1 MTEKEAV
8 CYGVVSLLDGEHE
21 AKVLR
26 LWEELEREFG
36 LKLRETYIPHFTYH
50 SAERYDL
57 ERLEEVLRRRA
68 AETAPFT
75 ARSMI
80 LGAIRAGEA
89 PIFLLP
95 LVRTRTMTEVHEAL
109 WPELSAIA
117 TGIFE
122 RYSPEVWIAAVAL
135 TPDLEKDISSE
146 LVRFLLDR
154 DLAWEMRIDNLSL
167 LRDTGTKQVLEYRLE
182 FRGG

>member
-1 MTEKEAV
+1 MTEKETV
-8 CYGVVSLLDGEHE
+8 CYGVVSLLDAEHQ

-36 LKLRETYIPHFTYH
+36 LKLRETHIPHFTYH

-57 ERLEEVLRRRA
+57 ERLEQMLGRRA

-80 LGAIRAGEA
+80 LGAIRAEDV
-89 PIFLLP
+89 PIFFLP
-95 LVRTRTMTEVHEAL
+95 LVRTRTLTELHEAL
-109 WPELSAIA
+109 WPELTAIA
-117 TGIFE
+117 TEIFQ
-122 RYSPEVWIAAVAL
+122 RYSPEVWMAAVAL
-135 TPDLEKDISSE
+135 TPDLERDISSE

-167 LRDTGTKQVLEYRLE
+167 LRDTGTRQVLEYRLE

>member
-1 MTEKEAV
+1 VTEKEAV
-8 CYGVVSLLDGEHE
+8 CYGVVSLLDGEHQAE
-21 AKVLR
+21 VLR

-36 LKLRETYIPHFTYH
+36 LKLRETHIPHFTYH

-57 ERLEEVLRRRA
+57 ERLEQMLGRRA

-80 LGAIRAGEA
+80 LGAIRAEDV
-89 PIFLLP
+89 PIFFLP
-95 LVRTRTMTEVHEAL
+95 LVRTRTLTELHEAL
-109 WPELSAIA
+109 WPELTAIA
-117 TGIFE
+117 TEIFQ
-122 RYSPEVWIAAVAL
+122 RYSPEVWMAAVAL
-135 TPDLEKDISSE
+135 TPDLDRDISSE

-167 LRDTGTKQVLEYRLE
+167 LRDTGTRQVLEYRLE

>member
-21 AKVLR
+21 ARILR

-68 AETAPFT
+68 VETAPFT
-75 ARSMI
+75 VRSMI
-80 LGAIRAGEA
+80 LGAIRAA
-89 PIFLLP
+89 DVPIFLPP
-95 LVRTRTMTEVHEAL
+95 LVRTRTLTELHEAL

-117 TGIFE
+117 TEIFE

-135 TPDLEKDISSE
+135 TPDLECDISSE

-154 DLAWEMRIDNLSL
+154 DLAWEMPIDNLSL
-167 LRDTGTKQVLEYRLE
+167 LRDTGTRQILEFRLE

>member
-1 MTEKEAV
+1 M
-8 CYGVVSLLDGEHE
+8 LDGEHQAE
-21 AKVLR
+21 VLR

-57 ERLEEVLRRRA
+57 ELLEEVLGRRA

-80 LGAIRAGEA
+80 LGAIRADDV
-89 PIFLLP
+89 PLFFLP
-95 LVRTRTMTEVHEAL
+95 LVRTRTMTELHEAL

-122 RYSPEVWIAAVAL
+122 RYSPEAWIAAVAL
-135 TPDLEKDISSE
+135 TPDLERDISSE
-146 LVRFLLDR
+146 RGRFLLDR
-154 DLAWEMRIDNLSL
+154 DLAWEMRVDNLSL
-167 LRDTGTKQVLEYRLE
+167 LRDTGTMQVLEYRLE

>member
-8 CYGVVSLLDGEHE
+8 CYGVVSLLDGEHQAE
-21 AKVLR
+21 VLR

-36 LKLRETYIPHFTYH
+36 LKLRETHIPHFTYH

-57 ERLEEVLRRRA
+57 ERLEEMLGRRA
-68 AETAPFT
+68 AETAPFP

-80 LGAIRAGEA
+80 LGAIRAEDV
-89 PIFLLP
+89 PIFFLP
-95 LVRTRTMTEVHEAL
+95 LVRTRTLTELHEAL

-117 TGIFE
+117 TGIFQ
-122 RYSPEVWIAAVAL
+122 RYSPEVWMAALAL

-167 LRDTGTKQVLEYRLE
+167 LRDTGTRQALEYRLE

>member
-1 MTEKEAV
+1 MTEKEGV
-8 CYGVVSLLDGEHE
+8 CYGVVSLLDAEHQ

-36 LKLRETYIPHFTYH
+36 LKLRETHIPHFTYH

-57 ERLEEVLRRRA
+57 ERLEQMLGRRA

-80 LGAIRAGEA
+80 LGAIRAEDV
-89 PIFLLP
+89 PIFFLP
-95 LVRTRTMTEVHEAL
+95 LVRTRTLTELHEAL
-109 WPELSAIA
+109 WPELTAIA
-117 TGIFE
+117 TEIFQ
-122 RYSPEVWIAAVAL
+122 RYSPEVWMAAVAL
-135 TPDLEKDISSE
+135 TPDLERDISSE

-167 LRDTGTKQVLEYRLE
+167 LRDTGTRQVLEYRLE

>member
-68 AETAPFT
+68 AETTPFT
-75 ARSMI
+75 ARSII
-80 LGAIRAGEA
+80 LGAIRAA
-89 PIFLLP
+89 DVPIFFLP
-95 LVRTRTMTEVHEAL
+95 LVRTRTLTELHEAL

-117 TGIFE
+117 TEIFE
-122 RYSPEVWIAAVAL
+122 RYSPEGWIAAVAL
-135 TPDLEKDISSE
+135 TPDLETDISSE

-167 LRDTGTKQVLEYRLE
+167 LRDTGTRQALEYRLE

>member
-1 MTEKEAV
+1 MTEQEGV
-8 CYGVVSLLDGEHE
+8 CYGVVSLLDAEHQ
-21 AKVLR
+21 AKVLT

-50 SAERYDL
+50 SAVRYDL
-57 ERLEEVLRRRA
+57 EPLEEVLRRRA
-68 AETAPFT
+68 ARTTPFT

-80 LGAIRAGEA
+80 LGAIRAEDV
-89 PIFLLP
+89 PIFFLP
-95 LVRTRTMTEVHEAL
+95 LVRTRTLTELHEAL

-135 TPDLEKDISSE
+135 TPDLERDISSE

-154 DLAWEMRIDNLSL
+154 DLAWEIPIDNLSL

-182 FRGG
+182 LRGG